1 MFRTVFF
8 FVTFVPWTLFI
19 IFTGVPVSFISPNY
33 LHTYSRFWA
42 KVGLLLAG
50 VRLRV
55 TGQEHLHPSQA
66 VIYMAN
72 HQSNFDILALFAGLP
87 GQFRWLAKEELFHV
101 PLFGFAMRRCG
112 YIPLNRSDR
121 KKALHTMNEAA
132 QRIRDGASVAV
143 FPEGTRTLDG
153 NLQPFKK
160 GGFVLAF
167 KAGVPIQ
174 PIVIHGSYQVMSKTG
189 FRIHGGIIEVQIL
202 PAIATEG
209 LNHGDREKLIET
221 VHTHIAEELQ
231 AA

>member
-1 MFRTVFF
+1 
-8 FVTFVPWTLFI
+8 
-19 IFTGVPVSFISPNY
+19 
-33 LHTYSRFWA
+33 
-42 KVGLLLAG
+42 
-50 VRLRV
+50 
-55 TGQEHLHPSQA
+55 
-66 VIYMAN
+66 
-72 HQSNFDILALFAGLP
+72 
-87 GQFRWLAKEELFHV
+87 LAKEELFHV

-189 FRIHGGIIEVQIL
+189 FRIHGGTIEVQIL
-202 PAIATEG
+202 PTIATEG
-209 LNHGDREKLIET
+209 LSHGDREALIET
-221 VHTHIAEELQ
+221 VHARIAEELE